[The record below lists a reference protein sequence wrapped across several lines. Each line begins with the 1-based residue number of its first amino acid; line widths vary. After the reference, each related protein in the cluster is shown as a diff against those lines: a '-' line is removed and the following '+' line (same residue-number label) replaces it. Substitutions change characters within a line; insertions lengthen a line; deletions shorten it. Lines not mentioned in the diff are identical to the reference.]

1 MKIVH
6 IVEASATGTLS
17 MLRLLAN
24 RQADCGDDVE
34 IIYSLRPESPPDFEN
49 IFDQKIVFTKLQML
63 THFQKALSIYRLR
76 SHLARSYADIVFMHS
91 SFAGFIGRLSS
102 LGICADCKFFYL
114 PHCISFMRKDIGVF
128 KSFIFIFLE
137 WVACIKP
144 SVYIACSP
152 SEREVIKSKIPFRN
166 CELVVNAVDVDEW
179 PNNNPLKLRRCR
191 VITVGSIRPQKRPD
205 IFASIC
211 KEINKNAHFSEFVWV
226 GDGDELL
233 KKKLEDAG
241 VIVTGWKGK
250 NDVSELLN
258 SSSIYLSTASWEGL
272 PVSIIEAML
281 SGCLVVASSCQGN
294 IDIVTDGNGY
304 TFKTVD
310 EAVNIINES
319 FKFDKD
325 SVDLIE
331 ESRKRAMQF
340 YSIERYASEMKDLV
354 DKYSLSDY

>member
-1 MKIVH
+1 MLKIFH
-6 IVEASATGTLS
+6 IVESTATGTLS
-17 MLRLLAN
+17 MLSLLTKN
-24 RQADCGDDVE
+24 QVEDGYDVYVL
-34 IIYSLRPESPPDFEN
+34 YSLRDESPKNMSLYFCREIKLIN
-49 IFDQKIVFTKLQML
+49 IQMCSNLEKLSSFFIIRNEIKKIKPGFLYL
-63 THFQKALSIYRLR
+63 
-76 SHLARSYADIVFMHS
+76 HS
-91 SFAGFIGRLSS
+91 SFAGFVGRLSS
-102 LGICADCKFFYL
+102 LGVAVSCFYL

-128 KSFIFIFLE
+128 KSFLFILLE
-137 WVACIKP
+137 WMACIKP

-166 CELVVNAVDVDEW
+166 CELVVNAVDIGEW
-179 PNNNPLKLRRCR
+179 PNNNPVELRRCR

-211 KEINKNAHFSEFVWV
+211 KAINKNGHFSEFVWV
-226 GDGDELL
+226 GDGDEFL
-233 KKKLEDAG
+233 KNQLEDAG
-241 VIVTGWKGK
+241 VIVTGWKEK
-250 NDVSELLN
+250 NKVSELLN
-258 SSSIYLSTASWEGL
+258 SSYIYLSTASWEGL